1 MHGWFGPHDWIYSY
15 LSCHK
20 QYAQIASFIKA
31 ELDLLQFSRES
42 QTTRNGK
49 YILVTRVCVSVCV
62 CVCVFVCVSVSV
74 CPSPRPTL
82 VHGPECNLGNGRGC
96 PLYAVVRICNWCTG
110 FVSLL

>member
-62 CVCVFVCVSVSV
+62 CVCVCVCLSVYLCLSV
-74 CPSPRPTL
+74 PRRVP
-82 VHGPECNLGNGRGC
+82 H
-96 PLYAVVRICNWCTG
+96 
-110 FVSLL
+110 